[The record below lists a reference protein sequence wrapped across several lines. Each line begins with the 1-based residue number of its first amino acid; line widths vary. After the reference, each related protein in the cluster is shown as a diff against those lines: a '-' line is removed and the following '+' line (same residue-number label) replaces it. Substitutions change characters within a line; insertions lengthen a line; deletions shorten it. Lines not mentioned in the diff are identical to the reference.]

1 MKLLFSS
8 LLLSFAAAEQERG
21 LQEIYPNAGDL
32 FTRWDMTEPD
42 IDYDDAT
49 DEFTFRF
56 NQASSDNYDDGLEE
70 SFWNPDCMAAEFGV
84 TDVPIDVPL
93 IQSIGD
99 PNTLPELTMVGGKP
113 EMKFKIDAA
122 EFSTGGLPGTYSV
135 TAGTSTIDFC
145 IRSSLGYTL
154 TPGAALPSNYQEVN
168 FIETLVKIEYD
179 MTSGFSVEAFSVAPK
194 DRELTTIS
202 ESYEDSLFAYLCKGP
217 QHPEYNGGVGTT
229 ETINL
234 SDGQSYVRPKAV
246 TEYNLIDDATWIDPS
261 MGVTCAMIN
270 SYFASNPAT
279 TVCTDNPDAAG
290 AAAACKACG
299 GGITNPTGSK
309 FNQGALINVCV
320 VVKDEFAAQGIAL
333 KELTDFTWTR
343 TGGTTYDSAIGGG
356 SGTNTIDQVAIVN
369 SASAG
374 NYLTSYTKALCLNE
388 YWCDFA
394 SVLFAQFYNTD
405 GEVSGAGDAILQ
417 FKTRRNRRALGESD
431 GRALQEDPGSAG
443 MDITID
449 VNGEVEGPGD
459 LKTAGGASLGA
470 TALASAIAFVGAAL
484 LA

>member
-21 LQEIYPNAGDL
+21 LQETYSNAGDL

-42 IDYDDAT
+42 IVYDDAT
-49 DEFTFRF
+49 DVFTFRF
-56 NQASSDNYDDGLEE
+56 LQASSDNYDEGLEE
-70 SFWNPDCMAAEFGV
+70 SFWNPDCMPAESGV
-84 TDVPIDVPL
+84 TGVPIDVPL

-99 PNTLPELTMVGGKP
+99 PYTLPELTMVASKP

-122 EFSTGGLPGTYSV
+122 EFSTGGLTGTYTVISPGV
-135 TAGTSTIDFC
+135 SQIDFC
-145 IRSSLGYTL
+145 IRSSLGYTIA
-154 TPGAALPSNYQEVN
+154 PGAALPSNYQEVN
-168 FIETLVKIEYD
+168 FIETLVQIEYD

-234 SDGQSYVRPKAV
+234 SNGQSYVRPLAV
-246 TEYNLIDDATWIDPS
+246 TAYNLIDDASWTDGAINCGDLTASGPASCGATPDPE
-261 MGVTCAMIN
+261 
-270 SYFASNPAT
+270 
-279 TVCTDNPDAAG
+279 G
-290 AAAACKACG
+290 AAAACKVCG
-299 GGITNPTGSK
+299 GGITNTSGKK

-320 VVKDEFAAQGIAL
+320 VVKDEFAAQDIVL
-333 KELTDFTWTR
+333 KELTEFSWTR
-343 TGGTTYDSAIGGG
+343 QGGTTFDSAIGGG
-356 SGTNTIDQVAIVN
+356 SGANVINQVAIVG

-374 NYLTSYTKALCLNE
+374 NYLTSYTASSCLNQ

-405 GEVSGAGDAILQ
+405 GEVSGAGDAIIQ